1 MAVEGGIQES
11 EHGQAEAISCSIACG
26 QSESSAEARGP
37 EVMCVLRGSSSTPLN
52 TSKGLSW

>member
-1 MAVEGGIQES
+1 MLVAVEGGIQES

-37 EVMCVLRGSSSTPLN
+37 EVMCVLLGF
-52 TSKGLSW
+52 